1 MCEKKQK
8 INESI
13 SRIFLII
20 FVVMA
25 LTSGLLLSVAG
36 NYTLWYIVMGFCLV
50 PVLLLGS
57 QKIRIYASLG
67 LVLTFILIMVDYSN
81 GKSHATQ
88 MLKLKLN
95 MRDMHYSKQI
105 DELKEKL
112 KQYEKHTESLHQT
125 SHSLG
130 R

>member
-1 MCEKKQK
+1 
-8 INESI
+8 
-13 SRIFLII
+13 
-20 FVVMA
+20 MA

-81 GKSHATQ
+81 GKSHAAQ

-105 DELKEKL
+105 DELKEKKL
-112 KQYEKHTESLHQT
+112 NQYEKHNESLH
-125 SHSLG
+125 
-130 R
+130 